1 MKKIGYI
8 EVILLEKSKQEIV
21 NFSRTIRDED
31 LFTAKINGK
40 IEGGNLTEK
49 SHLTLFFGLN
59 DKLVDKEKLLQYISS
74 LKIESIMIEAI
85 DMFPVNGYDCKIL
98 YLKVWDDNS
107 LIKNINDNFK
117 EFPYFTESQ
126 PAEFIPHIT
135 IAYVKNNFEITK
147 LSNNFPK
154 ILYVERIVYK
164 IKK

>member
-1 MKKIGYI
+1 
-8 EVILLEKSKQEIV
+8 
-21 NFSRTIRDED
+21 
-31 LFTAKINGK
+31 
-40 IEGGNLTEK
+40 
-49 SHLTLFFGLN
+49 
-59 DKLVDKEKLLQYISS
+59 
-74 LKIESIMIEAI
+74 
-85 DMFPVNGYDCKIL
+85 
-98 YLKVWDDNS
+98 VWDDNS